1 MLSVTARIRLLSPL
15 FMNGD
20 KPDSDD
26 RNALP
31 APSEL
36 RPDSL
41 RGVMRYWHRALTAS
55 MTDDL
60 GGIRKLETK
69 VFGGAGDSGEVSGV
83 SLRFSQPPPRS
94 DPRKPVKVRPER
106 YEDVGLKYLAY
117 GRMPQGG
124 SEFYPCILPAE
135 NDLEIV
141 LSVPGLADAERL
153 LVAADALW
161 LTSVFGGL
169 GGRNRRGFGA
179 FAVTGWECGGPWKL
193 APALP
198 PTLWDK
204 DRAALAG
211 CIAEGFGKA
220 LGREML
226 EMGSTPK
233 GGSRSISH
241 FRGKGGTFLWGPSA
255 SADGDPASASW
266 DAEND
271 GWRGALNAMGGALAS
286 WRSGKG
292 KTACLCWETESN
304 CIKDWLKGNRNGV
317 PSADRAGFGLPWA
330 IYSTSVRDH
339 YGRDDPRSNKRA
351 TARFSPGGDD
361 KEGRR
366 ASPLVMSLI
375 GFDRGTRMVGILTW
389 LSGDFLPMDDR
400 TGQPQAI
407 SAKRFI
413 DGKPAQP
420 KVPPDA
426 GKVISPFLGS
436 LQRQSLLEEVPLP

>member
-26 RNALP
+26 RRAPP

-36 RPDSL
+36 RSDSICGL
-41 RGVMRYWHRALTAS
+41 IRYWHRALTAS

-60 GGIRKLETK
+60 CSIQKLEAK
-69 VFGGAGDSGEVSGV
+69 VFGGTGDSDEGSGV
-83 SLRFSQPPPRS
+83 SLHFSQPPPRS
-94 DPRKPVKVRPER
+94 DPRKPVKVSPKRD
-106 YEDVGLKYLAY
+106 EDVGLKYLAY

-141 LSVPGLADAERL
+141 LSVPDRADAERL

-161 LTSVFGGL
+161 LVSVFGGL
-169 GGRNRRGFGA
+169 GGRCRRGFGA
-179 FAVTGWECGGPWKL
+179 FAVTGWQLGGQWPQGSF
-193 APALP
+193 LP
-198 PTLWDK
+198 CPLWRK
-204 DRAALAG
+204 SRSELAG
-211 CIAEGFGKA
+211 CIQNGLKTAM
-220 LGREML
+220 GREML
-226 EMGSTPK
+226 KRQLPA
-233 GGSRSISH
+233 GGSSNAISH
-241 FRGKGGTFLWGPSA
+241 FHGEGGTFLWGPGA

-266 DAEND
+266 AAKDD

-286 WRSGKG
+286 WRSGNGSQVCPRWK
-292 KTACLCWETESN
+292 TESN
-304 CIKDWLKGNRNGV
+304 SIKAWLRKDRNDV

-375 GFDRGTRMVGILTW
+375 GFEGGARMVGILTW
-389 LSGDFLPMDDR
+389 LAGDFLPTDED
-400 TGQPQAI
+400 THQQQPI
-407 SAKRFI
+407 SAKRLI
-413 DGKPAQP
+413 DRQSAQP
-420 KVPPDA
+420 EVPPDA
-426 GKVISPFLGS
+426 DKVISDFLGS
-436 LQRQSLLEEVPLP
+436 LHRQSLLEEVSLS